1 MSVLRRIGRYLAA
14 ERGALLAAAACMVL
28 LAATTAAYAWLIGP
42 VVKFLVTG
50 GAQGLSRAFALVPSL
65 ASLDRAQALLALP
78 VAVLIVAAL
87 KGLAYF
93 GQFYLMGMVGQRVI
107 AAVRRDYLGS
117 LLRQDAAY
125 FAQART
131 GDLLSRFSADMAHV
145 ERAVTYSTAAYLR
158 DSLSVV
164 SLAVLAFVLDWR
176 LSLVAFV
183 GVPVLAVPVARLAK
197 KLKRR
202 ARQSQESQG
211 RLSAIVQEGL
221 WGLRVLQAYRLEE
234 RELARFDRENAQVL
248 RAETKAAK
256 ARSLGPAVVELVSV
270 AGLAMVLYLAAESVT
285 RGAVDSERLVSFL
298 ATVAFL
304 FQPARALGRV
314 GQFVVQAIASGERIF
329 EVVDRVPAVRS
340 PAQAAPLPAMEKA
353 LALERVSFA
362 YQPERSVLDGLELK
376 VGSGEIVALVGES
389 GSGKSTA
396 ALLAMRFADPAA
408 GKVTV
413 DGADVRQAELAS
425 VRRQAGLVTQE
436 PLLFSGSVHDNIA
449 YGSEGGA
456 TRAEVEWA
464 ARVADAHDFVSAL
477 PQGYDTPIG
486 ERGVKLSGGQKQRV
500 ALARALLARAPVLL
514 LDEATSNLDAQ
525 SEREVTRALGQA
537 LQDRTALVIAHRLS
551 TVAGAHRIAVLKG
564 GQIVEQGTHA
574 ELLER
579 GGEYARL
586 HRLQTGGAEEA
597 RHTR

>member
-1 MSVLRRIGRYLAA
+1 MSVLRRIARYLAA
-14 ERGALLAAAACMVL
+14 ERAALLGAAACMAL

-50 GAQGLSRAFALVPSL
+50 GAQGLTRAFAVFPSL
-65 ASLDRAQALLALP
+65 ASMDRAQALLALP
-78 VAVLIVAAL
+78 AAVLVVAAL
-87 KGLAYF
+87 KGAAYF
-93 GQFYLMGMVGQRVI
+93 GQFHLMGMVGQRVI
-107 AAVRRDYLGS
+107 AAVRRDYLAS
-117 LLRQDAAY
+117 LLRQDAAF
-125 FAQART
+125 FATART

-158 DSLSVV
+158 DGLSVV

-183 GVPVLAVPVARLAK
+183 GVPVLAWPVSKLAK

-202 ARQSQESQG
+202 ASQSQESLG

-221 WGLRVLQAYRLEE
+221 WGIRILQAYRLEE
-234 RELARFDRENAQVL
+234 RELARFDRENAKVL
-248 RAETKAAK
+248 HAETKAAK

-270 AGLAMVLYLAAESVT
+270 AGLAAVLYLAAESVT

-329 EVVDRVPAVRS
+329 AVVDRTPAVQS
-340 PAQAAPLPAMEKA
+340 PAQAPALPPMEKK
-353 LALERVSFA
+353 LALERVAFGYS
-362 YQPERSVLDGLELK
+362 QDRKVLDGLDLE
-376 VGSGEIVALVGES
+376 VGRGEVVALVGES

-396 ALLAMRFADPAA
+396 ALLALRFADPGSGA
-408 GKVTV
+408 VTV
-413 DGADVRQAELAS
+413 DGVDVKQAQLGS

-436 PLLFSGSVHDNIA
+436 PLLFAGTVHENIA
-449 YGSEGGA
+449 YGSESA

-464 ARVADAHDFVSAL
+464 ARIADAHEFVAAL

-537 LQDRTALVIAHRLS
+537 LKDRTALVIAHRLS

-564 GQIVEQGTHA
+564 GRIVEQGTHA

-586 HRLQTGGAEEA
+586 HRLQAGTADGG
-597 RHTR
+597 